1 MEIRSVTLFCDPDI
15 DSELAARFYTA
26 ARTAFTYPVQTVR
39 LALTPFPDW
48 WDDVTITTVDFAAK
62 WQAAGADYISLGPVR
77 LTHDAAWVDRI
88 PNLLAATDVLFAT
101 IEIADKNGRID
112 LNRIHHTA
120 NVIKQ
125 VSTIQSNGFGNLYL
139 AALANCP
146 PGSPFFPVAY
156 HAGGTPSFAIAVEA
170 ADLALRAIQSA
181 QTLVEARANLVAA
194 IENAAEG
201 LVATA
206 VTLANT
212 FNIPFHGLD
221 FSLAPYPTAA
231 QSLAGAMEAL
241 GLPHVGAPGS
251 LFAAAFITEAIGR
264 AQFPRCGFSGLMLP
278 VLEDS
283 VLALRAGEGKVT
295 LNDLLGY
302 AAVCGVGLDTIPLPG
317 DIELASLSGIL
328 LDVAALASRLDK
340 PLTAR
345 LMPLPDLQAG
355 NPVQFDFPYFADSR
369 VMAVPGSGVTD
380 ALHESE
386 RLILDRYHQIDG
398 TQMNTDEH

>member
-1 MEIRSVTLFCDPDI
+1 MKIRSVTLFCDPDF
-15 DSELAARFYTA
+15 DSQLASRFYTA
-26 ARTAFTYPVQTVR
+26 ARTTFTFPAQTLR
-39 LALTPFPDW
+39 LAMPPFPDW
-48 WDDVTITTVDFAAK
+48 WNEAVTTAAGFAAK

-77 LTHDAAWVDRI
+77 LDHTADWVDRI
-88 PNLLAATDVLFAT
+88 PDLLAATDVLFAT
-101 IEIADKNGRID
+101 IEIGDENGRID

-120 NVIKQ
+120 EIIKQ
-125 VSTIQSNGFGNLYL
+125 VSNIQPNGFGNLYL

-156 HAGGTPSFAIAVEA
+156 HAGGPPSFAIAVEA
-170 ADLALRAIQSA
+170 ADLALNAVHSA
-181 QTLVEARANLVAA
+181 ETLSDARANLETA
-194 IENAAEG
+194 IENAAEEM
-201 LVATA
+201 VNTA
-206 VTLANT
+206 VSLANT

-221 FSLAPYPTAA
+221 FSLAPYPTDA

-251 LFAAAFITEAIGR
+251 MFAAAFIAETINR
-264 AQFPRCGFSGLMLP
+264 AKFPHCGFSGLMLP

-295 LNDLLGY
+295 VNDLLGY

-317 DIELASLSGIL
+317 DIDAASLSGIL

-345 LMPLPDLQAG
+345 LMPLPGLQAG
-355 NPVQFDFPYFADSR
+355 DPVRFDFPYFANSG
-369 VMAVPGSGVTD
+369 VMAVPPGGVTGMLEGKD
-380 ALHESE
+380 
-386 RLILDRYHQIDG
+386 RLSLRRYHQP
-398 TQMNTDEH
+398 

>member
-1 MEIRSVTLFCDPDI
+1 
-15 DSELAARFYTA
+15 
-26 ARTAFTYPVQTVR
+26 VQTVR
-39 LALTPFPDW
+39 LALPPFPDW
-48 WDDVTITTVDFAAK
+48 WDEVETTAVDFATK
-62 WQAAGADYISLGPVR
+62 WQAAGADYISLGPVQ
-77 LTHDAAWVDRI
+77 LNHPANWVARI
-88 PNLLAATDVLFAT
+88 PDLLAATDVLFAT
-101 IEIADKNGRID
+101 IEIADENGRID
-112 LNRIHHTA
+112 LNRIHHTSQI
-120 NVIKQ
+120 IKQ

-156 HAGGTPSFAIAVEA
+156 HAGGPPSFAIAVEA

-181 QTLVEARANLVAA
+181 QTLAEARANLVAA
-194 IENAAEG
+194 IESAAEE

-206 VTLANT
+206 VALTDT
-212 FNIPFHGLD
+212 FNIPCHGLD
-221 FSLAPYPTAA
+221 FSLAPYPTDA

-283 VLALRAGEGKVT
+283 VLALRAGDGQVT
-295 LNDLLGY
+295 VNDLLGY

-317 DIELASLSGIL
+317 DIDPASLSGIL

-345 LMPLPDLQAG
+345 LMPLPGLQAG
-355 NPVQFDFPYFADSR
+355 DPAQFDFPYFADSR
-369 VMAVPGSGVTD
+369 VMAVPGSGVTG

-386 RLILDRYHQIDG
+386 RLVLDRYQ
-398 TQMNTDEH
+398 